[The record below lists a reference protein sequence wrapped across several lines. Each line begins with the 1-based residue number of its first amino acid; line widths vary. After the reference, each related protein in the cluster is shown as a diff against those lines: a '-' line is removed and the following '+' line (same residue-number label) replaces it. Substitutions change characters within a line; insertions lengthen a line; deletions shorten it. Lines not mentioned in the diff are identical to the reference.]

1 MSTLMKSKESKLK
14 EISPQK
20 LTVPSSVKPESAVP
34 NLSGFLADDQFN
46 KKQLLALIDLAI
58 KIKTTPEQYNQALAG
73 KSVAMIFEKPSLRT
87 HVSFDMGINKLGGH
101 ALYLGQQN
109 GKLGERERVSDY
121 AKNLSC
127 FADLIVARVFS
138 HDSIKGLA
146 EHASV
151 PVVNALCDLYHPCQA
166 LADFVTLTE
175 NFGNL
180 SLVKLA
186 YIGDGNNVSN
196 SLMIMA
202 ATLGVDFTLV
212 SPEGHGTSTDI
223 VAKAKQLAL
232 ESGSNLTLTND
243 INAIGSQD
251 VIYTDTWVSMGN
263 EDTNE
268 KAALLAKFAPYQVNH
283 ALMAQTNASQVM
295 HCQPAHLEEEIT
307 TELFDSEMSVVFQ
320 QAENRMWAQNAVL
333 VSLFS

>member
-1 MSTLMKSKESKLK
+1 MSTLLQSTELKSKKLATSSLSTSHLPT
-14 EISPQK
+14 IK
-20 LTVPSSVKPESAVP
+20 LA
-34 NLSGFLADDQFN
+34 NFLADDQLDQT
-46 KKQLLALIDLAI
+46 QLLALIELAI
-58 KIKTTPEQYNQALAG
+58 NIKNSPEQYNQVLGG

-138 HDSIKGLA
+138 HDSIQGLA
-146 EHASV
+146 AHASV

-175 NFGNL
+175 NFGDV
-180 SLVKLA
+180 STVKLA
-186 YIGDGNNVSN
+186 YVGDGNNVSN

-212 SPEGHGTSTDI
+212 SPEGHEASTDI
-223 VAKAKQLAL
+223 IAKTQQLAL
-232 ESGSNLTLTND
+232 ESGSQLTLTTD
-243 INAIGSQD
+243 INAIGNQD
-251 VIYTDTWVSMGN
+251 VIYTDTWVSMGD
-263 EDTNE
+263 EDASE
-268 KAALLAKFAPYQVNH
+268 KAALLAKFLPYQVNH
-283 ALMAQTNASQVM
+283 ALMEKTDASQVM

-307 TELFDSEMSVVFQ
+307 TALFDSDMSVVFQ

-333 VSLFS
+333 VSLFT

>member
-1 MSTLMKSKESKLK
+1 MEQQNQ
-14 EISPQK
+14 SPQAK
-20 LTVPSSVKPESAVP
+20 SSSIA
-34 NLSGFLADDQFN
+34 NFLADDQLN
-46 KKQLLALIDLAI
+46 KNQLLALIELAI
-58 KIKTTPEQYNQALAG
+58 NIKNNPTAYNQALAG

-127 FADLIVARVFS
+127 FADAIVARVFS
-138 HDSIKGLA
+138 HDSIQGLA

-151 PVVNALCDLYHPCQA
+151 PVINALCDIYHPCQA

-175 NFGNL
+175 LFTQGKPENL
-180 SLVKLA
+180 PKVKLA
-186 YIGDGNNVSN
+186 YVGDGNNVSN

-212 SPEGHGTSTDI
+212 TPVGYEAQANIIEKTQQLASESGAKLNITTDI
-223 VAKAKQLAL
+223 
-232 ESGSNLTLTND
+232 NN
-243 INAIGSQD
+243 IGAQD
-251 VIYTDTWVSMGN
+251 VIYTDTWISMGD
-263 EDTNE
+263 EDASK
-268 KAALLAKFAPYQVNH
+268 KAEILAHFAPYQVNH
-283 ALMAQTNASQVM
+283 GLMKKAAATTVL

-307 TELFDSEMSVVFQ
+307 TELFDSELSKVFQ

-333 VSLFS
+333 VSLFSK

>member
-1 MSTLMKSKESKLK
+1 MSLQTNPLK
-14 EISPQK
+14 I
-20 LTVPSSVKPESAVP
+20 
-34 NLSGFLADDQFN
+34 NNFLADDELN
-46 KKQLLALIDLAI
+46 KGQLLALIDLAI
-58 KIKTTPEQYNQALAG
+58 NIKNNPDNYSQALAG

-127 FADLIVARVFS
+127 FADAIVARVFS
-138 HDSIKGLA
+138 HDSIQGLA

-151 PVVNALCDLYHPCQA
+151 PVINALCDVYHPCQA

-175 NFGNL
+175 QFNDVSNI
-180 SLVKLA
+180 KLA
-186 YIGDGNNVSN
+186 YVGDGNNVSN

-212 SPEGHGTSTDI
+212 TPAGYEAQATIIEKTQ
-223 VAKAKQLAL
+223 VLAN
-232 ESGSNLTLTND
+232 ESGAKLTITSD
-243 INAIGSQD
+243 INAIGMQD
-251 VIYTDTWVSMGN
+251 VIYTDTWISMGD
-263 EDTNE
+263 EDANK
-268 KAALLAKFAPYQVNH
+268 KAEVLAHFAPYQVNH
-283 ALMAQTNASQVM
+283 GLMKKADASVVM

-307 TELFDSEMSVVFQ
+307 TELFDSEMAVVFQ
-320 QAENRMWAQNAVL
+320 QAENRMWAQNAIL
-333 VSLFS
+333 VSLLK

>member
-1 MSTLMKSKESKLK
+1 MSLS
-14 EISPQK
+14 I
-20 LTVPSSVKPESAVP
+20 P
-34 NLSGFLADDQFN
+34 NFLADDELN
-46 KKQLLALIDLAI
+46 KAQLLALITLAI
-58 KIKTTPEQYNQALAG
+58 EIKNSPADYNQVLAG

-127 FADLIVARVFS
+127 FADAIVARVFS
-138 HDSIKGLA
+138 HDSIQGLA
-146 EHASV
+146 DHASV

-175 NFGNL
+175 QL
-180 SLVKLA
+180 SALGKSDLSEVKLA
-186 YIGDGNNVSN
+186 YVGDGNNVSN

-202 ATLGVDFTLV
+202 AILGVDFTLV
-212 SPEGHGTSTDI
+212 TPVDYEPQADMVEKTQALAAASGAKLIVTTDI
-223 VAKAKQLAL
+223 NQ
-232 ESGSNLTLTND
+232 
-243 INAIGSQD
+243 IGSQD
-251 VIYTDTWVSMGN
+251 VIYTDTWISMGD
-263 EDTNE
+263 EDASK
-268 KAALLAKFAPYQVNH
+268 KAQLLAHFAPYQVNH
-283 ALMAQTNASQVM
+283 ELMARADCSTVM

-307 TELFDSEMSVVFQ
+307 TALFDSEMSIVFQ

-333 VSLFS
+333 VSLFR

>member
-1 MSTLMKSKESKLK
+1 MTDP
-14 EISPQK
+14 ITN
-20 LTVPSSVKPESAVP
+20 LTH
-34 NLSGFLADDQFN
+34 FLADDQLN
-46 KKQLLALIDLAI
+46 KEQLTALIGLAI
-58 KIKTTPEQYNQALAG
+58 AIKKNPADYNQTLAG

-138 HDSIKGLA
+138 HDSIQGLA

-151 PVVNALCDLYHPCQA
+151 PVINALCDLYHPCQA

-175 NFGNL
+175 LLTKLNL
-180 SLVKLA
+180 SDLSQLKLA
-186 YIGDGNNVSN
+186 YVGDGNNVSN

-212 SPEGHGTSTDI
+212 TPIGYEATTDMI
-223 VAKAKQLAL
+223 AKTQQLAKT
-232 ESGSNLTLTND
+232 SGSKFTVTSEIKSL
-243 INAIGSQD
+243 GQQD
-251 VIYTDTWVSMGN
+251 VIYTDTWISMGD
-263 EDTNE
+263 EDE
-268 KAALLAKFAPYQVNH
+268 SKKADVLAHFAPYQVNH
-283 ALMAQTNASQVM
+283 VLMAQADASIVL

-307 TELFDSEMSVVFQ
+307 TELFDSDLSKVFQ

-333 VSLFS
+333 VSLLTGK

>member
-1 MSTLMKSKESKLK
+1 MLQHDKPLK
-14 EISPQK
+14 IS
-20 LTVPSSVKPESAVP
+20 
-34 NLSGFLADDQFN
+34 NFLADDELN
-46 KKQLLALIDLAI
+46 KKQLLALSELAI
-58 KIKTTPEQYNQALAG
+58 KIKKKPEDYSQALAG

-127 FADLIVARVFS
+127 FADAIVARVFS
-138 HDSIKGLA
+138 HDSIQGLA
-146 EHASV
+146 EHATV
-151 PVVNALCDLYHPCQA
+151 PVINALCDVYHPCQA
-166 LADFVTLTE
+166 LADFVTLAE
-175 NFGNL
+175 LFDNL
-180 SLVKLA
+180 SNVKLA

-212 SPEGHGTSTDI
+212 TPVGYEVQVEIIEKSQALAKKSGAKLNITSDI
-223 VAKAKQLAL
+223 D
-232 ESGSNLTLTND
+232 N
-243 INAIGSQD
+243 IGAQD
-251 VIYTDTWVSMGN
+251 VIYTDTWISMGD
-263 EDTNE
+263 EDASK
-268 KAALLAKFAPYQVNH
+268 KAEVLAHFAPYQVNH
-283 ALMAQTNASQVM
+283 ALMKSTDANVVM

-307 TELFDSEMSVVFQ
+307 TELFDSDMAVVFQ

-333 VSLFS
+333 VSLFQ